1 MKIGVI
7 GAGALGGF
15 YGGKLCRTGEDV
27 HFLLRGD
34 YEAVKSNGLRIQSAE
49 GDFTVYPHAHDTPEA
64 IGPCDLVLVALKT
77 TANEFFAELI
87 TPLVG
92 KHTAILCLQNG
103 LGNCEQLAEL
113 FGAEKILGG
122 LCFVCLNRS
131 VPGVIQHLAFGKI
144 IMGEYTRPPQK
155 RTRAFAALFKESG
168 VPCTVAEN
176 LEQGLWG
183 KLVWNIPFNGLG
195 VAAAAGLPALE
206 GAPIPET
213 LGPVWPTDQ
222 LLADLDWENWVRVLM
237 DEIIAA
243 ANAKGLE
250 LKTELA
256 KAMIERTRA
265 MGEYRAS
272 TLIDFENGQPL
283 ELESMFYE
291 PLRQAQSTGVPM
303 PRLEALV
310 RVLSEITVKN
320 PHKKLNV

>member
-7 GAGALGGF
+7 GAGAVGGF

-27 HFLLRGD
+27 HILLRGD
-34 YEAVKSNGLRIQSAE
+34 YEAVNTRGLRIESAD
-49 GDFTVYPHAHDTPEA
+49 GDFTVYPHAHDTPEG

-77 TANEFFAELI
+77 SANELYAELI

-131 VPGVIQHLAFGKI
+131 APGVIQHLAFGKI
-144 IMGEYTRPPQK
+144 IMGEHTRPPQK
-155 RTRAFAALFKESG
+155 RTRTFAALFKEAG

-176 LEQGLWG
+176 LEQGLWE

-195 VAAAAGLPALE
+195 VVAAADLPALE
-206 GAPIPET
+206 GQPIPKT
-213 LGPVWPTDQ
+213 LGPFWPTDK
-222 LLADLDWENWVRVLM
+222 LLANPDWENWVRDLM
-237 DEIIAA
+237 DEIISA
-243 ANAKGLE
+243 ANAKSLGLDPA
-250 LKTELA
+250 LA

-283 ELESMFYE
+283 ELESMFRE
-291 PLRQAQSTGVPM
+291 PLRQAQATGVPV

-310 RVLSEITVKN
+310 SVLGQITQKSLE
-320 PHKKLNV
+320 KQKT

>member
-7 GAGALGGF
+7 GAGAVGGF

-27 HFLLRGD
+27 HILLRGD
-34 YEAVKSNGLRIQSAE
+34 YEAVNTRGLRIESAD
-49 GDFTVYPHAHDTPEA
+49 GDFTVYPHAHDTPEG

-77 TANEFFAELI
+77 SANELYAELI

-131 VPGVIQHLAFGKI
+131 APGVIQHLAFGKI
-144 IMGEYTRPPQK
+144 IMGEHTRPPQK
-155 RTRAFAALFKESG
+155 RTRTFAALFKEAG

-176 LEQGLWG
+176 LEQGLWE

-195 VAAAAGLPALE
+195 VVAAADLPALE
-206 GAPIPET
+206 GQPIPKT
-213 LGPVWPTDQ
+213 LGPVWPTDK
-222 LLADLDWENWVRVLM
+222 LLANPDWENWVRDLM
-237 DEIIAA
+237 DEIISA
-243 ANAKGLE
+243 ANAKSLGLDPA
-250 LKTELA
+250 LA

-283 ELESMFYE
+283 ELESMFHE
-291 PLRQAQSTGVPM
+291 PLRQAQATGVPV

-310 RVLSEITVKN
+310 SVLGQITQKSIE
-320 PHKKLNV
+320 KQKT

>member
-7 GAGALGGF
+7 GAGAVGGF

-27 HFLLRGD
+27 HILLRGD
-34 YEAVKSNGLRIQSAE
+34 YEAVNTRGLRIESAD
-49 GDFTVYPHAHDTPEA
+49 GDFTVYPHAHDTPEG

-77 TANEFFAELI
+77 SANELYAELI

-131 VPGVIQHLAFGKI
+131 APGVIQHLAFGKI
-144 IMGEYTRPPQK
+144 IMGEHTRPPQK
-155 RTRAFAALFKESG
+155 RTRTFAALFKEAG

-176 LEQGLWG
+176 LEQGLWE

-195 VAAAAGLPALE
+195 VVAAADLPALE
-206 GAPIPET
+206 GQPIPKT
-213 LGPVWPTDQ
+213 LGPVWPTDK
-222 LLADLDWENWVRVLM
+222 LLANPDWENWVRDLM
-237 DEIIAA
+237 DEIISA
-243 ANAKGLE
+243 ANAKSLGLDPA
-250 LKTELA
+250 LA
-256 KAMIERTRA
+256 KAMIGRTRA

-283 ELESMFYE
+283 ELESMFRE
-291 PLRQAQSTGVPM
+291 PLRQAQATGVPV

-310 RVLSEITVKN
+310 SVLGQITQKSIE
-320 PHKKLNV
+320 KQKT

>member
-1 MKIGVI
+1 
-7 GAGALGGF
+7 
-15 YGGKLCRTGEDV
+15 GKLCRTGEDV

-77 TANEFFAELI
+77 TSNEFFAELI

-176 LEQGLWG
+176 LEQGLW
-183 KLVWNIPFNGLG
+183 
-195 VAAAAGLPALE
+195 
-206 GAPIPET
+206 
-213 LGPVWPTDQ
+213 
-222 LLADLDWENWVRVLM
+222 
-237 DEIIAA
+237 
-243 ANAKGLE
+243 
-250 LKTELA
+250 
-256 KAMIERTRA
+256 
-265 MGEYRAS
+265 
-272 TLIDFENGQPL
+272 
-283 ELESMFYE
+283 
-291 PLRQAQSTGVPM
+291 
-303 PRLEALV
+303 
-310 RVLSEITVKN
+310 
-320 PHKKLNV
+320 

>member
-7 GAGALGGF
+7 GAGAVGGF

-27 HFLLRGD
+27 HILLRGD
-34 YEAVKSNGLRIQSAE
+34 YEAVNTRGLRIESAD
-49 GDFTVYPHAHDTPEA
+49 GDFTVYPHAHDTPEG

-77 TANEFFAELI
+77 SANELYAELI

-131 VPGVIQHLAFGKI
+131 APGVIQHLAFGKI
-144 IMGEYTRPPQK
+144 IMGEHTRPPQK
-155 RTRAFAALFKESG
+155 RTRTFAALFKEAG

-176 LEQGLWG
+176 LEQGLWE

-195 VAAAAGLPALE
+195 VVATADLPALE
-206 GAPIPET
+206 GQPIPKT
-213 LGPVWPTDQ
+213 LGPVWPTDK
-222 LLADLDWENWVRVLM
+222 LLANPDWENWVRDLM
-237 DEIIAA
+237 DEIISA
-243 ANAKGLE
+243 ANAKSLGLDPA
-250 LKTELA
+250 LA

-283 ELESMFYE
+283 ELESMFHE
-291 PLRQAQSTGVPM
+291 PLRQAQATGIPV
-303 PRLEALV
+303 PRLKALV
-310 RVLSEITVKN
+310 SVLGQITPKPSEK
-320 PHKKLNV
+320 HKT

>member
-7 GAGALGGF
+7 GAGAVGGF

-34 YEAVKSNGLRIQSAE
+34 YEAVKSNGLRIQSPD
-49 GDFTVYPHAHDTPEA
+49 GDFTVYPHAHDSPEA

-77 TANEFFAELI
+77 TANEHYQKLI

-176 LEQGLWG
+176 LEQGLWE

-213 LGPVWPTDQ
+213 LGPGWPTDQ
-222 LLADLDWENWVRVLM
+222 LLADPVWENWVRVLM

-243 ANAKGLE
+243 ANAKGIE

-272 TLIDFENGQPL
+272 TLIDFENGQPF

-310 RVLSEITVKN
+310 RVLGEITQN
-320 PHKKLNV
+320 PHKKLNA

>member
-7 GAGALGGF
+7 GAGAVGGF

-27 HFLLRGD
+27 HIMLRGD
-34 YEAVKSNGLRIQSAE
+34 YEAVNTRGLRIESAD
-49 GDFTVYPHAHDTPEA
+49 GDFTVYPHAHDTPEG

-77 TANEFFAELI
+77 SANELYAELI

-131 VPGVIQHLAFGKI
+131 APGVIQHLAFGKI
-144 IMGEYTRPPQK
+144 IMGEHTRPPQK
-155 RTRAFAALFKESG
+155 RTRTFAALFKEAG

-176 LEQGLWG
+176 LEQGLWE

-195 VAAAAGLPALE
+195 VAAAADLPALE
-206 GAPIPET
+206 GQPIPKT
-213 LGPVWPTDQ
+213 LGPVWPTDK
-222 LLADLDWENWVRVLM
+222 LLANPDWENWVRDLM
-237 DEIIAA
+237 DEIISA
-243 ANAKGLE
+243 ANAKSLGLDPA
-250 LKTELA
+250 LA

-283 ELESMFYE
+283 ELESMFRE
-291 PLRQAQSTGVPM
+291 PLRQAQATGVPV

-310 RVLSEITVKN
+310 SVLGQITQKSIE
-320 PHKKLNV
+320 KQKT

>member
-7 GAGALGGF
+7 GAGAVGGF

-27 HFLLRGD
+27 HILLRGD
-34 YEAVKSNGLRIQSAE
+34 YEAVNTRGLRIESAD
-49 GDFTVYPHAHDTPEA
+49 GDFTVYPHAHDTPEG

-77 TANEFFAELI
+77 SANELYAELI

-131 VPGVIQHLAFGKI
+131 APGVIQHLAFGKI
-144 IMGEYTRPPQK
+144 IMGEHTRPPQK
-155 RTRAFAALFKESG
+155 RTRTFAALFKEAG

-176 LEQGLWG
+176 LEQGLWE

-195 VAAAAGLPALE
+195 VVAAADLPALE
-206 GAPIPET
+206 GQPIPKT
-213 LGPVWPTDQ
+213 LGPVWPTDK
-222 LLADLDWENWVRVLM
+222 LLANPDWENWVRDLM
-237 DEIIAA
+237 DEIISA
-243 ANAKGLE
+243 ANAKSLGLDPA
-250 LKTELA
+250 LA

-272 TLIDFENGQPL
+272 TRAPSPNT
-283 ELESMFYE
+283 
-291 PLRQAQSTGVPM
+291 R
-303 PRLEALV
+303 
-310 RVLSEITVKN
+310 
-320 PHKKLNV
+320 

>member
-7 GAGALGGF
+7 GAGAVGGF

-27 HFLLRGD
+27 HILLRGD
-34 YEAVKSNGLRIQSAE
+34 YEAVNTRGLRIESAD
-49 GDFTVYPHAHDTPEA
+49 GDFTVYPHAHDTPES

-77 TANEFFAELI
+77 TANELFAELI

-92 KHTAILCLQNG
+92 KHTAILSLQNG
-103 LGNCEQLAEL
+103 LGNCEQLSQL

-122 LCFVCLNRS
+122 LCFVCLNRTA
-131 VPGVIQHLAFGKI
+131 PGVIQHLAFGKI
-144 IMGEYTRPPQK
+144 IMGEHTRPPQK
-155 RTRAFAALFKESG
+155 RTHTFAALFKESG

-176 LEQGLWG
+176 LEQGLWE

-195 VAAAAGLPALE
+195 VAAAADLPALE
-206 GAPIPET
+206 GQPIPKT
-213 LGPVWPTDQ
+213 LGPVWPTDK
-222 LLADLDWENWVRVLM
+222 LLANPDWENWVRDLM
-237 DEIIAA
+237 DEIISA
-243 ANAKGLE
+243 ANAKSIALDPA
-250 LKTELA
+250 LA

-283 ELESMFYE
+283 ELESMFRE
-291 PLRQAQSTGVPM
+291 PLRQAQATGVPV

-310 RVLSEITVKN
+310 SVLGQITPK
-320 PHKKLNV
+320 PPEKHKT

>member
-7 GAGALGGF
+7 GAGAVGGF

-27 HFLLRGD
+27 HILLRGD
-34 YEAVKSNGLRIQSAE
+34 YEAVNTRGLRIESAD
-49 GDFTVYPHAHDTPEA
+49 GDFTVYPHAHDTPEG

-77 TANEFFAELI
+77 SANELYAELI

-131 VPGVIQHLAFGKI
+131 APGVIQHLAFGKI
-144 IMGEYTRPPQK
+144 IMGEHTRPPQK
-155 RTRAFAALFKESG
+155 RTRTFAALFKEAG

-176 LEQGLWG
+176 LEQGLWE

-195 VAAAAGLPALE
+195 VVAAADLPALE
-206 GAPIPET
+206 GQPIPKT
-213 LGPVWPTDQ
+213 LGPVWPTDK
-222 LLADLDWENWVRVLM
+222 LLANPDWENWVRDLM
-237 DEIIAA
+237 DEIISA
-243 ANAKGLE
+243 ANAKSLGLDPA
-250 LKTELA
+250 LA

-283 ELESMFYE
+283 ELESMFRE
-291 PLRQAQSTGVPM
+291 PLRQAQATGVPV

-310 RVLSEITVKN
+310 SVLGQITQKSIE
-320 PHKKLNV
+320 KQKT

>member
-7 GAGALGGF
+7 GAGAVGGF

-27 HFLLRGD
+27 HILLRGD
-34 YEAVKSNGLRIQSAE
+34 YEAVNTRGLRIESAD
-49 GDFTVYPHAHDTPEA
+49 GDFTVYPHAHDTPEG

-77 TANEFFAELI
+77 SANELYAELI

-131 VPGVIQHLAFGKI
+131 APGVIQHLAFGKI
-144 IMGEYTRPPQK
+144 IMGEHTRPPQK
-155 RTRAFAALFKESG
+155 RTRTFAALFKEAG

-176 LEQGLWG
+176 LEQGLWE

-195 VAAAAGLPALE
+195 VAAAADLPALE
-206 GAPIPET
+206 GQPIPKT
-213 LGPVWPTDQ
+213 LGPVWPTDK
-222 LLADLDWENWVRVLM
+222 LLANPDWENWVRDLM
-237 DEIIAA
+237 DEIISA
-243 ANAKGLE
+243 ANAKSLGLDPA
-250 LKTELA
+250 LA

-283 ELESMFYE
+283 ELESMFRE
-291 PLRQAQSTGVPM
+291 PLRQAQATGVPV

-310 RVLSEITVKN
+310 SVLGQITQKSIE
-320 PHKKLNV
+320 KQKT

>member
-1 MKIGVI
+1 
-7 GAGALGGF
+7 
-15 YGGKLCRTGEDV
+15 
-27 HFLLRGD
+27 LLRGD
-34 YEAVKSNGLRIQSAE
+34 YEAVNTRGLRIESAD
-49 GDFTVYPHAHDTPEA
+49 GDFTVYPHAHDTPEG

-77 TANEFFAELI
+77 SANELYAELI

-131 VPGVIQHLAFGKI
+131 APGVIQHLAFGKI
-144 IMGEYTRPPQK
+144 IMGEHTRPPQK
-155 RTRAFAALFKESG
+155 RTRTFAALFKEAG

-176 LEQGLWG
+176 LEQGLWE

-195 VAAAAGLPALE
+195 VVAAADLPALE
-206 GAPIPET
+206 GQPIPKT
-213 LGPVWPTDQ
+213 LGPVWPTDK
-222 LLADLDWENWVRVLM
+222 LLANPDWENWVRDLM
-237 DEIIAA
+237 DEIISA
-243 ANAKGLE
+243 ANAKSLGLDPA
-250 LKTELA
+250 LA

-283 ELESMFYE
+283 ELESMFRE
-291 PLRQAQSTGVPM
+291 PLRQAQATGVPV

-310 RVLSEITVKN
+310 SVLGQITQKSIE
-320 PHKKLNV
+320 KQKT

>member
-7 GAGALGGF
+7 GAGAVGGF

-27 HFLLRGD
+27 HFLVRGD
-34 YEAVKSNGLRIQSAE
+34 YEAVNTRGLRIESAD
-49 GDFTVYPHAHDTPEA
+49 GDFTVYPHAHDTPEG

-77 TANEFFAELI
+77 SANELYAELI

-131 VPGVIQHLAFGKI
+131 APGVIQHLAFGKI
-144 IMGEYTRPPQK
+144 IMGEHTRPPQK
-155 RTRAFAALFKESG
+155 RTRTFAALFKEAG

-176 LEQGLWG
+176 LEQGLWE

-195 VAAAAGLPALE
+195 VVAAADLPALE
-206 GAPIPET
+206 GQPIPKT
-213 LGPVWPTDQ
+213 LGPVWPTDK
-222 LLADLDWENWVRVLM
+222 LLANPDWENWVRDLM
-237 DEIIAA
+237 DEIISA
-243 ANAKGLE
+243 ANAKSLGLDPA
-250 LKTELA
+250 LA

-283 ELESMFYE
+283 ELESMFRE
-291 PLRQAQSTGVPM
+291 PLRQAQATGVPV

-310 RVLSEITVKN
+310 SVLGQITQKSIE
-320 PHKKLNV
+320 KQKT

>member
-7 GAGALGGF
+7 GAGAVGGF

-34 YEAVKSNGLRIQSAE
+34 YEAVKSNGLRIQSPD
-49 GDFTVYPHAHDTPEA
+49 GDFTVYPHAHDSPEA

-77 TANEFFAELI
+77 TANEHYQKLI

-176 LEQGLWG
+176 LEQGLWE

-213 LGPVWPTDQ
+213 LGPGWPTDQ
-222 LLADLDWENWVRVLM
+222 LLADPVWENWVRVLM

-243 ANAKGLE
+243 ANAKGIE

-310 RVLSEITVKN
+310 RVLGEITQN
-320 PHKKLNV
+320 PHKKLNA

>member
-7 GAGALGGF
+7 GAGAVGGF

-27 HFLLRGD
+27 HILLRGD
-34 YEAVKSNGLRIQSAE
+34 YEAVNTRGLRIESAD
-49 GDFTVYPHAHDTPEA
+49 GDFTVYPHAHDTPEG

-77 TANEFFAELI
+77 SANELYAELI

-131 VPGVIQHLAFGKI
+131 APGVIQHLAFGKI
-144 IMGEYTRPPQK
+144 IMGEHTRPPQK
-155 RTRAFAALFKESG
+155 RTRTFAALFKEAG

-176 LEQGLWG
+176 LEQGLWE

-195 VAAAAGLPALE
+195 VVAAADLPALE
-206 GAPIPET
+206 GQPIPKT
-213 LGPVWPTDQ
+213 LGPVWPTDK
-222 LLADLDWENWVRVLM
+222 LLANPDWENWVRDLM
-237 DEIIAA
+237 DEIISA
-243 ANAKGLE
+243 ANAKSLGLDPA
-250 LKTELA
+250 LA

-283 ELESMFYE
+283 ELESMFRE
-291 PLRQAQSTGVPM
+291 PLRQAQATCVPV

-310 RVLSEITVKN
+310 SVLGQITQKSVEKQ
-320 PHKKLNV
+320 KT